1 MKLSKWNAVAG
12 ATCLVA
18 GSAGQ
23 LAQYLVSPI
32 GQGQSAEQQVA
43 DAAADLPAVNVAI
56 WLDLLILLL
65 IPASIYAGAIA
76 GGTRSWLAS
85 AGTALIVVGSLGA
98 GYLLGADVLVSAA
111 ASSPDRPA
119 TTGLVE
125 SYSGSGPMAVVVGLF
140 LIGHMVGFVLLG
152 IALIRSR
159 AIPAWAGIALV
170 IFPVAELVGE
180 ASGMKGVAATGMA
193 LLVVGYGACAGA
205 LLRAAWLNSAA
216 RLTVPAS
223 RAPITANGV

>member
-1 MKLSKWNAVAG
+1 MRLSKWNAVAG

-85 AGTALIVVGSLGA
+85 TGTALVVVGSLGA
-98 GYLLGADVLVSAA
+98 GYLLGAEVLVSAA

-119 TTGLVE
+119 ATGLVE
-125 SYSGSGPMAVVVGLF
+125 SYSGSGPLAVVVGLF
-140 LIGHMVGFVLLG
+140 LIGHTVGFVLLG
-152 IALIRSR
+152 IALIRSH
-159 AIPAWAGIALV
+159 AVPAWAGISLV

-180 ASGMKGVAATGMA
+180 ASGIKVVAATGMA
-193 LLVVGYGACAGA
+193 LLVAGYGACAVA
-205 LLRAAWLNSAA
+205 LLRAAWLEGAA

-223 RAPITANGV
+223 PAPFTANGV